1 MFTND
6 VEWFLILKRVFHYV
20 TLVSKTNSVLES
32 KSVTKFN
39 QANHVI
45 AFIDLESTVF

>member
-1 MFTND
+1 
-6 VEWFLILKRVFHYV
+6 
-20 TLVSKTNSVLES
+20 LES

>member
-1 MFTND
+1 
-6 VEWFLILKRVFHYV
+6 
-20 TLVSKTNSVLES
+20 LES

-39 QANHVI
+39 QANHVM